1 MILKTKQNMK
11 KYILYSLLV
20 AFTFI
25 SSCSKDTT
33 LSETNRARKMIE
45 DKAWFLDYSQTGTL
59 TETYVGQATYCINF
73 LKNLTTQDSD
83 GLNGKYSVEKVNG
96 QLQIHLQVKTISGN
110 SIEYIYDIVSVGASN
125 LILSYTESGTIIKLY
140 FTNKR

>member
-11 KYILYSLLV
+11 KYFLYSLLV

-33 LSETNRARKMIE
+33 LSETNLAQKMIE

-96 QLQIHLQVKTISGN
+96 QLQIHLQVKTTNGN